1 MSELTKLR
9 GTRNVYIRHLSN
21 LETKIKDIT
30 LSTPTS
36 QINNEKIISL
46 RGTKNK
52 FIDKLNKVKELDDK
66 ILDILSEKPN
76 DFENELE
83 QNLIR
88 EDSYFEIIA
97 LADQFLETANTSN
110 LPQPLVTSSPF
121 PSNNLNDATNAS
133 LPKLII
139 KPFDGNILNWQ
150 TFFDQ
155 YSSTVHSKT
164 NLNDIDKFTYLK
176 SLLSK
181 AALETISGLTLT
193 SDNYSEAIELLK
205 NRYGNPQ
212 MLINTYM
219 EMFVKLE
226 VIT

>member
-21 LETKIKDIT
+21 LETKIKDII

-97 LADQFLETANTSN
+97 LADQFLETA
-110 LPQPLVTSSPF
+110 
-121 PSNNLNDATNAS
+121 
-133 LPKLII
+133 
-139 KPFDGNILNWQ
+139 
-150 TFFDQ
+150 
-155 YSSTVHSKT
+155 
-164 NLNDIDKFTYLK
+164 
-176 SLLSK
+176 
-181 AALETISGLTLT
+181 TL
-193 SDNYSEAIELLK
+193 
-205 NRYGNPQ
+205 
-212 MLINTYM
+212 
-219 EMFVKLE
+219 
-226 VIT
+226 